1 MNKVNE
7 LEKMTKE
14 ELLKYDKLINSTIS
28 MLLTESESNSRTKSN
43 QVRMRLDTW
52 DKKRSELDDFL
63 YNKG

>member
-43 QVRMRLDTW
+43 QARMRLDTW